1 MMRNEFLKTFRNLE
15 DDEMIIFALKSGE
28 MHAIDSEDGID
39 ATHDVLT
46 LMIDCGN
53 DGNQILFV
61 NPNEIIDIKVIHK
74 IHFMMIME
82 MYLRG

>member
-1 MMRNEFLKTFRNLE
+1 MMKNEFLKTFEKLE
-15 DDEMIIFALKSGE
+15 DNEMLIFALKSGE

-39 ATHDVLT
+39 ATHDILT

-53 DGNQILFV
+53 DDKILFV
-61 NPNEIIDIKVIHK
+61 NPSEIIDIKVIHK
-74 IHFMMIME
+74 THFMTIME